1 MDLLNKKKK
10 SLLKQVATDNLYQST
25 FLPIF
30 NEAQKKIKA
39 LIINYFWLGLSII
52 GLRLKIKQVIADVK
66 AKIPSDLHDRQAY
79 INGLI
84 KNTNELLN
92 IYFVRAAAYFKKAK
106 EIYENTL
113 DPNIVSTKLANMKIK
128 SPKDLAEA
136 IKLAPKHQ
144 KDIWASQKGAVRLP
158 QYDKKI
164 KEYINKI
171 SDLEITTSEKGKK
184 SISLWQKAELDIR
197 HEKQM
202 KMVDDL
208 KRDGVDLCWLSSH
221 PDCSE
226 RCEVWQ
232 GELVSLTKHAKNPQT
247 KIKDYSDINK
257 DRFIV
262 GEIDG
267 HKIYSLPDI
276 MKVQDKYGY
285 ENQIISGFNCRHHL
299 HEYHAGSVAP
309 TEYTAEE
316 IKQQRAIEN
325 KIRAMEREIRH
336 LKTKLKG
343 YTIINEIDK
352 NNVRKLKALIKQK
365 VQAYKKFCQKNGYAW
380 YEYRIG

>member
-30 NEAQKKIKA
+30 DDAQKRIKELIITYYWLGLPLTTLRQKIKA
-39 LIINYFWLGLSII
+39 II
-52 GLRLKIKQVIADVK
+52 IAVK
-66 AKIPSDLHDRQAY
+66 GKIPKDLHDREAY
-79 INGLI
+79 VNGLI

-92 IYFVRAAAYFKKAK
+92 IYFVRATAYFKKAK

-113 DPNIVSTKLANMKIK
+113 DTKQVSVKLANMKIK

-164 KEYINKI
+164 KEYINQI

-184 SISLWQKAELDIR
+184 SISLWQKAELDVR

-202 KMVDDL
+202 KMIDDL
-208 KRDGVDLCWLSSH
+208 KNENVDLCWISTH
-221 PDCSE
+221 PDCSK
-226 RCEVWQ
+226 RCEKWQ
-232 GELVSLTKHAKNPQT
+232 GKLVSLTLPSTMTGFRVKK
-247 KIKDYSDINK
+247 
-257 DRFIV
+257 V
-262 GEIDG
+262 DG
-267 HKIYSLPDI
+267 NWVYSLKEI
-276 MKVQDKYGY
+276 MAQKDKYGY
-285 ENQIISGFNCRHHL
+285 ENNIINGFNCRHHL
-299 HEYHAGSVAP
+299 TPYTPNSNAP

-316 IKQQRAIEN
+316 IKKQRQIETN
-325 KIRAMEREIRH
+325 IRAKEREIRH

-343 YTIINEIDK
+343 YTIISEIDK
-352 NNVRKLKALIKQK
+352 NNARKLKALIKSK
-365 VQAYKKFCQKNGYAW
+365 IADYKKYCDDNGYAW
-380 YEYRIG
+380 YEYRIGYDTL